1 MKYKYKK
8 WQLGKSLKVPK
19 EIKQDVYDCYL
30 SLEDFIKYNLEDKI
44 PITCLKQYPDREIVE
59 KFGIEK
65 AKTLDLELI
74 NKGLYS
80 DAFFNKPDFHSVE
93 EALLQIEPTVDD
105 LNKALY
111 EKIINYISP
120 QKYSQKMKEKF
131 PNRFIDVS
139 QIDNENQKEIAS
151 RFNKGNIKIAD
162 IIANWDLL
170 KDKDLSYYLNNDIR
184 NEYEINDSQLK
195 KCMNTYG
202 NLIKLLE
209 KYNIYTFMNK
219 IITIENKREV
229 EEYLKSTV
237 DSILSTSK
245 ADGIFSKDY
254 FTDEE
259 YKELFKYTSLKDYLK
274 KKAGQYSGE
283 YYVDELFKELDDLP
297 QDYIFNTPIPFR
309 YLKHSDILKFIGT
322 YGLKNIVDFD
332 NDNGRFFTN
341 NDCNMLCG
349 MTSLY
354 LYYPP
359 SEFFTR
365 NNYDENGNYVDR
377 PYTKEEFYLA
387 LRNMIINGPTR
398 KEYVNKAS
406 NYKFITGEFREK
418 NQDLFINDNA
428 PDELKNAFYTK
439 SITPSLIEE
448 HPEYI
453 PYLQGKNISACFKT
467 RNIRVKYETTTY
479 YKEEGL
485 YNFIGKKTD
494 FNNLINFII
503 QYNDVLNI
511 FYDENNSSKY
521 IYLLDFE
528 EDDSLSFE
536 EVKKRLLTILKRA
549 IIIDGV
555 QYPLNIINELRIY
568 FPDIVLNDNAPKELK
583 DTFYN
588 RKNISS
594 IILTNPEYKEYFK
607 DIDLEVIYKYMPI
620 RVFDDKYSY
629 KEINFIKVLEQKFGK
644 EDALDIM
651 VQYGNYIEK
660 IYSINKLEKF
670 RFESSFSK
678 EELLNQIDFVVLDAI
693 VESKIKYDDKMPR
706 HFKENNPTLFLG
718 KNVDK
723 EIRDKFYNREL
734 TLKDFENY
742 PNLIDAFDNTNIVCG
757 FNEELSW
764 MIPLFE
770 NEDNYKLANAKRLK
784 VVSEYLK
791 INDENF
797 KNTFKKYI
805 QKNINNIEIEKI
817 ESISRVLSR
826 LSLSNSSEMY
836 SLRNELATRLLNTD
850 NPIDN
855 LNKIEAV
862 FLKNNL
868 PTVGKAYSCFE
879 ILHPDFKGFNFGN
892 SMISPILK
900 SKSNMGR
907 KVVVFSD
914 LIKASFGSNNRS
926 VNSYIRN
933 IRIGSELYNEIKNGK
948 IKYDELNESQ
958 KQELLTFSNH
968 LATLYHNTLKGKKDE
983 KVFYPTG
990 DVVNNILEL
999 SQLLSPNGNSL
1010 DYNLA
1015 NRVISMFCHFAGI
1028 DTLEEAEYYIKTKI
1042 DNANTRNRQAAS
1054 SDMVIETGDF
1064 IKGINDIKYLKNIL
1078 QNGSVSKEYLGSNAD
1093 SDNTPLDTD
1102 VSMITYDGTINEKI
1116 KRNVASGY
1124 GKIWLVLKN
1133 DDRFITTRNSD
1144 LETTKDSDLSK
1155 LEVFYTGVLGNSHYG
1170 IRTGF
1175 ASSEINYIVAENYD
1189 YRIGL
1194 EIAMNGFYIPVANK
1208 EGKIVFTPNDY
1219 DNLRRKM
1226 SGLSYYGENNY
1237 LFSDNLITEET
1248 EYLASKIE
1256 ESNNEVRIKRD
1267 KINRVITKSLEEL
1280 GLNLKT
1286 IIDGDLTEGFVEL
1299 IDTGSTGRGTN
1310 KPGDGDFDF
1319 MMRLD
1324 NKILQ
1329 NPTKLSE
1336 LKNALLKNLGKENTS
1351 EMTGNGDFR
1360 LKGVKLDTETIVDID
1375 ITFTGKTDKIS
1386 YSTDMC
1392 LQERLSNIYNQN
1404 PEQYKYVIANIL
1416 LAKQVL
1422 KEAEVYKPNRGEVP
1436 QGGLGGVG
1444 IENWILQ
1451 NGGSFID
1458 AATDFLNCAEGK
1470 SFDEFK
1476 NTYYIWDFGE
1486 NHMAERRGQYTHDNF
1501 VTNNMSESGYNKMVH
1516 VLREYLNNYINTQNN
1531 SINK

>member
-8 WQLGKSLKVPK
+8 WQVGKSLKVPK
-19 EIKQDVYDCYL
+19 EIKTLIYEEKL
-30 SLEDFIKYNLEDKI
+30 SFEDFIKYNLEDKI
-44 PITCLKQYPDREIVE
+44 PISCLKRYPDRSIVE
-59 KFGIEK
+59 RFGIEK
-65 AKTLDLELI
+65 SKTLDWELLSKDTATRAI
-74 NKGLYS
+74 H
-80 DAFFNKPDFHSVE
+80 NKPDFRTVS
-93 EALLQIEPTVDD
+93 EALLQIEPNVVD

-111 EKIINYISP
+111 EKVKKYIP
-120 QKYSQKMKEKF
+120 PKKYSERMKKEC
-131 PNRFIDVS
+131 PEMIVDLS
-139 QIDNENQKEIAS
+139 QITNDDEYRRKNGVLWIYRGVIPYWE
-151 RFNKGNIKIAD
+151 
-162 IIANWDLL
+162 LL
-170 KDKDLSYYLNNDIR
+170 KDKDLSYILNQDYDNRYGIT
-184 NEYEINDSQLK
+184 DSQLK
-195 KCMNTYG
+195 ECMDNYG
-202 NLIKLLE
+202 VIIKLLNSNE
-209 KYNIYTFMNK
+209 DVYSFVHEISLLDNQN
-219 IITIENKREV
+219 ELQ
-229 EEYLKSTV
+229 EYLKKIV
-237 DSILSTSK
+237 DNIIEK
-245 ADGIFSKDY
+245 VEKEKYYYPDKDL
-254 FTDEE
+254 TNEQ
-259 YKELFKYTSLKDYLK
+259 YKEIFKYTSLEKYLK
-274 KKAGQYSGE
+274 KSNQYFLI
-283 YYVDELFKELDDLP
+283 DELYKELDTLSP
-297 QDYIFNTPIPFR
+297 NYIFDTGIPIR
-309 YLKHSDILKFIGT
+309 HIKNNNVLKLINLF
-322 YGLKNIVDFD
+322 GLKNIVDFD
-332 NDNGRFFTN
+332 NECGNFFSKNDWYNLKHMYSFYVSNYSSLYEQQFNAHSGYDKEYTREKFYEDMRKMIIYSSSGEQYDRIMSIRGDITGRFR
-341 NDCNMLCG
+341 G
-349 MTSLY
+349 
-354 LYYPP
+354 
-359 SEFFTR
+359 
-365 NNYDENGNYVDR
+365 
-377 PYTKEEFYLA
+377 
-387 LRNMIINGPTR
+387 
-398 KEYVNKAS
+398 VNH
-406 NYKFITGEFREK
+406 
-418 NQDLFINDNA
+418 DLFISGKA
-428 PDELKNAFYTK
+428 PDELKQAFYTK
-439 SITPSLIEE
+439 RLTPHLVAE
-448 HPEYI
+448 HREYI
-453 PYLQGKNISACFKT
+453 PFLRGRSLTFCFQTKTVEVLKDKSHFCWQNFYEYLESKVSFDELMDFIIEYRDVFDIFDEKQWTLKFDVDASFED
-467 RNIRVKYETTTY
+467 VKKETTKLLRKAIVEYGAKYPTNIPNELGKY
-479 YKEEGL
+479 YPNMILPSNAPEELKEAL
-485 YNFIGKKTD
+485 YNRTIDSVFI
-494 FNNLINFII
+494 LS
-503 QYNDVLNI
+503 
-511 FYDENNSSKY
+511 NSSY
-521 IYLLDFE
+521 RDYLKNMD
-528 EDDSLSFE
+528 
-536 EVKKRLLTILKRA
+536 
-549 IIIDGV
+549 
-555 QYPLNIINELRIY
+555 LNII
-568 FPDIVLNDNAPKELK
+568 F
-583 DTFYN
+583 
-588 RKNISS
+588 
-594 IILTNPEYKEYFK
+594 
-607 DIDLEVIYKYMPI
+607 KYMPI
-620 RVFDDKYSY
+620 SIYEEKRIIGGTTIAKAFEK
-629 KEINFIKVLEQKFGK
+629 IFGY
-644 EDALDIM
+644 EEAFDIM
-651 VQYGNYIEK
+651 LQYGKYIEK
-660 IYSINKLEKF
+660 CYEKDPYFNIHYNLNMSKDEFLEKIDNLIL
-670 RFESSFSK
+670 RNIIDGNIVYK
-678 EELLNQIDFVVLDAI
+678 ED
-693 VESKIKYDDKMPR
+693 MPS
-706 HFKENNPTLFLG
+706 HFKENNPTLFLSD
-718 KNVDK
+718 NFPK
-723 EIRDKFYNREL
+723 ELKDKFYNRKL
-734 TLKDFENY
+734 TLQDFNEN
-742 PNLIDAFDNTNIVCG
+742 PELLKMFGSTNIICG

-770 NEDNYKLANAKRLK
+770 NEDNYQLANAKRLK

-805 QKNINNIEIEKI
+805 QKNINNMEIEKI
-817 ESISRVLSR
+817 EYISMVLFR

-836 SLRNELATRLLNTD
+836 KFRNELATQLLNND
-850 NPIDN
+850 NPIDT
-855 LNKIEAV
+855 LNKIESV
-862 FLKNNL
+862 FIKNNL
-868 PTVGKAYSCFE
+868 PTVGKVYSCFE
-879 ILHPDFKGFNFGN
+879 ILHPNFKGFNFGN
-892 SMISPILK
+892 SKISPILK

-907 KVVVFSD
+907 KVVAFSD

-933 IRIGSELYNEIKNGK
+933 IRIGSELYDDIKNGK

-968 LATLYHNTLKGKKDE
+968 LTTLYYNTLKGKKDE

-990 DVVNNILEL
+990 DVINNIFEL
-999 SQLLSPNGNSL
+999 SKLLSPNGNSL
-1010 DYNLA
+1010 NYNLA
-1015 NRVISMFCHFAGI
+1015 NRVISMFCHFTGI
-1028 DTLEEAEYYIKTKI
+1028 DTLEEAEGYIKTKI
-1042 DNANTRNRQAAS
+1042 DSANTRNRQAAS

-1078 QNGSVSKEYLGSNAD
+1078 QNGSVSKEYLGSSAD
-1093 SDNTPLDTD
+1093 SDSTPLDTD
-1102 VSMITYDGTINEKI
+1102 VSMITSDGTNDEKI
-1116 KRNVASGY
+1116 NRTEASEY
-1124 GKIWLVLKN
+1124 GNIWLVLKN

-1155 LEVFYTGVLGNSHYG
+1155 LEVFYTGAIGNSHYG

-1226 SGLSYYGENNY
+1226 SGLSYYGENTY

-1351 EMTGNGDFR
+1351 EMTSNGDFR
-1360 LKGVKLDTETIVDID
+1360 LKGVKLDNETIVDID

-1404 PEQYKYVIANIL
+1404 PEQYKYVVANIL

-1501 VTNNMSESGYNKMVH
+1501 VANNMSESGYNKMIH
-1516 VLREYLNNYINTQNN
+1516 VLREYLNSHINTQNN